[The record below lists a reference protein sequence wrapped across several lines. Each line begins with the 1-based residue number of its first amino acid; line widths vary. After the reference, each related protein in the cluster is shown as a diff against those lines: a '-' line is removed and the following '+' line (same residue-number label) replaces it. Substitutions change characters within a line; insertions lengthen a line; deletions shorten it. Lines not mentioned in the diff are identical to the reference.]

1 MISTPFIFLKS
12 KKLSSQKETF
22 VKEIQVFAENLIK
35 KKKKFEENASKELQF
50 NPAKKENKELI
61 QKKVLSF
68 ISKLSLEERM
78 KLFNNFWSK
87 R

>member
-12 KKLSSQKETF
+12 KQLSSQKETF
-22 VKEIQVFAENLIK
+22 VKDIQVFAENLIK
-35 KKKKFEENASKELQF
+35 KKKKFEENASKEQSKF

-78 KLFNNFWSK
+78 KLFTK
-87 R
+87 